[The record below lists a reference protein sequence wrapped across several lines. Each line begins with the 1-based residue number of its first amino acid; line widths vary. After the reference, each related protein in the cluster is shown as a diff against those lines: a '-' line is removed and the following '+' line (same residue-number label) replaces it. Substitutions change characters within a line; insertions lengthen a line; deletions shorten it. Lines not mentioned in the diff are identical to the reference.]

1 MDNRKCLENLLLD
14 IDLLNELNVYTND
27 INLFDILKISNA
39 ELKHSIVLSYIFS
52 PNETHNLGTKPL
64 ELFFKMLSV
73 NKQIG
78 QLEVFDLL
86 DIDYNDF
93 NIIREYKNIDLL
105 IKSNKNKIAVCIENK
120 IWTGEHDNQLNR
132 YKEIIDEEYKDYMKI
147 YLYLTPE
154 GYEASDNEN
163 WANISYNDILEIIEK
178 LNLVQVNSKVQMLI
192 EDYKK
197 NIRRKI
203 MDDFELKELCNK
215 IYRKHKKAFDLIY
228 ENKED
233 DSYYFYNIVNEYLKK
248 KDSENIII
256 YDGKYN
262 STKSLHFSTHSLDKV
277 FPLIEDVKKS
287 FWGNGRNYCYEI
299 EVKQNKIVCGLYFS
313 NYYVDKEVQYSKI
326 MEYLSKL
333 NIKPYQNAWNKGYH
347 LNVRFGNIDIS
358 GDNEIF
364 VDDIAKNKIFEQLDK
379 ILLPIIEKE
388 KKVYDED

>member
-1 MDNRKCLENLLLD
+1 MDDRKYLENLLLD
-14 IDLLNELNVYTND
+14 IDVLNELNVYTND

-39 ELKHSIVLSYIFS
+39 ELKHSIVLSYIFT
-52 PNETHNLGTKPL
+52 PNESHNLGTKPL

-73 NKQIG
+73 NKQID

-93 NIIREYKNIDLL
+93 NIIREYKNIDIL

-147 YLYLTPE
+147 YLYLTPD

-178 LNLVQVNSKVQMLI
+178 LNLDQVNSKVQMLI

-197 NIRRKI
+197 IIRRKI

-233 DSYYFYNIVNEYLKK
+233 ETYYLYSIINEYLNTNASKG
-248 KDSENIII
+248 ILC
-256 YDGKYN
+256 YDEKN
-262 STKSLHFSTHSLDKV
+262 STKNYLRFTTNNLNNIFPLHSQDTGEWKCKNSVFYEIIIGKVQIRLQIAFAYFGLDK
-277 FPLIEDVKKS
+277 KT
-287 FWGNGRNYCYEI
+287 RYE
-299 EVKQNKIVCGLYFS
+299 EASCYFS
-313 NYYVDKEVQYSKI
+313 NLGLKTPNFIERNS
-326 MEYLSKL
+326 YL
-333 NIKPYQNAWNKGYH
+333 
-347 LNVRFGNIDIS
+347 
-358 GDNEIF
+358 
-364 VDDIAKNKIFEQLDK
+364 AKNLNSLINIENITLNEEQDKKYIFEQLDK
-379 ILLPIIEKE
+379 IILPILKKE
-388 KKVYDED
+388 EECYGTNK